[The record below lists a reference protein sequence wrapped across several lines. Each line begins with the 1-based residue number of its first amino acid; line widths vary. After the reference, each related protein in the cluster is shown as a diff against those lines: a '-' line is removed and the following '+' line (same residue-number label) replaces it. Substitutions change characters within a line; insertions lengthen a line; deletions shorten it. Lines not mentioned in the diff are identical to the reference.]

1 MNRNGDRGSKVSK
14 GLFVCLFVG
23 VCLFFSG
30 VSVQSETPSRSLAFL
45 SFAYT
50 LFQCSARHKKKNAPE
65 FTLAPTLLLKC

>member
-14 GLFVCLFVG
+14 GLFVCLLVFFV
-23 VCLFFSG
+23 FFSG

>member
-14 GLFVCLFVG
+14 GLFVCLLGFWF
-23 VCLFFSG
+23 FFSG